1 MNYELTVKIV
11 INNLVLKSI
20 LLSRFQGLIFV
31 NDSLVHF
38 PWIYFYKFKKIV
50 CALLYFA
57 NIAFHIKK
65 NLKLFLKNF
74 MVPFYGWGST
84 TQLQS
89 HYEKTVYFFT
99 ITFPEIPD
107 THSKS
112 CVKDTKN
119 WFNEFMCN
127 MTVILNWLLVLC
139 DSDCS

>member
-1 MNYELTVKIV
+1 MTVW
-11 INNLVLKSI
+11 SI
-20 LLSRFQGLIFV
+20 SLEFIFTSSRKTCVVTLFCKY
-31 NDSLVHF
+31 SLPH
-38 PWIYFYKFKKIV
+38 
-50 CALLYFA
+50 
-57 NIAFHIKK
+57 KK

-89 HYEKTVYFFT
+89 HYEETVYFFT